1 MGKEV
6 RSQNIKKWK
15 GGLMWTEKER
25 NKHLWLWDS
34 NYFKGWFEKSGIFEG
49 KVKKTKSINKEQEE
63 EIELLK

>member
-1 MGKEV
+1 M
-6 RSQNIKKWK
+6 Q
-15 GGLMWTEKER
+15 TEKER
-25 NKHLWLWDS
+25 NKHLWDS